1 MTTAHITEFGNALGI
16 VLPPEILAKLNVASG
31 DQLCFIDT
39 PNGVELTSLTPNQ
52 AEQLKIA
59 RQVMVENREALEE
72 LAK

>member
-16 VLPPEILAKLNVASG
+16 VLPPAILEKLNVASG

-39 PNGVELTSLTPNQ
+39 PNGVELTSLTPHQ
-52 AEQLKIA
+52 AEQLKVA
-59 RQVMVENREALEE
+59 RQVIAENRESLEE

>member
-16 VLPPEILAKLNVASG
+16 VLPPEILEKLNAASG

-39 PNGVELTSLTPNQ
+39 PNGVELTTLTPHQ
-52 AEQLKIA
+52 AEQLKAA
-59 RQVMVENREALEE
+59 RQVIAENREALEE